1 MARLRNIAIEEPSSS
16 PRKEMDMS
24 DDLRKKR
31 PQDSS
36 KINVNEPWEVEYWTS
51 VLGVSASRLK
61 QLVNEHGTSAAVIKS
76 KV

>member
-1 MARLRNIAIEEPSSS
+1 
-16 PRKEMDMS
+16 MS